1 MFIIGPYTSSSVPP
15 VTSVPQSTACTSAIP
30 QATGVNPFLIPDQS
44 SVLRVGITTN
54 IQWQPTSDNTVSLVL
69 NPEESEDETI
79 ASAAIISWSTL
90 EHSEWP
96 WLTKQEIF
104 QTLAC
109 LPGLLLMTVYS
120 SARVVGFSPLSTTP
134 PRKQANLMA
143 STSCQQTTSTHLQ
156 VPILRLCLDRII
168 LFIGPLAR
176 IRPYLSSLSKLF
188 RTVPST

>member
-90 EHSEWP
+90 EHSE
-96 WLTKQEIF
+96 
-104 QTLAC
+104 
-109 LPGLLLMTVYS
+109 
-120 SARVVGFSPLSTTP
+120 
-134 PRKQANLMA
+134 
-143 STSCQQTTSTHLQ
+143 
-156 VPILRLCLDRII
+156 
-168 LFIGPLAR
+168 
-176 IRPYLSSLSKLF
+176 
-188 RTVPST
+188 